1 MKLTKRQ
8 LRKLIK
14 EVINEVEFH
23 GETPAGQLYD
33 TEEEDARFSMHL
45 EVEKELEQR
54 PEVAAVFKAAKLDY
68 DEMGYMLKAMVK
80 DTPEAKNF
88 WDTPAYEKLYRYL
101 EQEHIPYEI
110 ISQSREHA
118 QTDPAKWILG
128 YLRGDEL
135 DQKSRN
141 IMGMPEA
148 LPPQYGGWA
157 GIGSKRHPPG
167 PGGTSKRFRRENKTR
182 KTITKES
189 LQKIIEEEI
198 DFILYGSTKQQLD
211 EGMLTKWLVGLGL
224 TLGALTSSPGV
235 QADPGDV
242 QQVQSDLQARETAT
256 DNMEY
261 DMAHTIGEE
270 VYNAAI
276 ANPKR
281 FAKFSFSGARTAA
294 GNPVI
299 DHSYDVIAKSME
311 EMGMTK
317 KEDFIFFGR
326 MIGPERYKILAQ
338 KGMFIDPRPQGGA
351 TQQKKQPYPEGH

>member
-167 PGGTSKRFRRENKTR
+167 PGRTSKRFRRESLTR
-182 KTITKES
+182 EKITKKE
-189 LQKIIEEEI
+189 LQKIVQEE
-198 DFILYGSTKQQLD
+198 FNAFFS
-211 EGMLTKWLVGLGL
+211 
-224 TLGALTSSPGV
+224 
-235 QADPGDV
+235 
-242 QQVQSDLQARETAT
+242 ET
-256 DNMEY
+256 ER
-261 DMAHTIGEE
+261 TI
-270 VYNAAI
+270 
-276 ANPKR
+276 K
-281 FAKFSFSGARTAA
+281 
-294 GNPVI
+294 
-299 DHSYDVIAKSME
+299 
-311 EMGMTK
+311 
-317 KEDFIFFGR
+317 
-326 MIGPERYKILAQ
+326 
-338 KGMFIDPRPQGGA
+338 
-351 TQQKKQPYPEGH
+351 

>member
-1 MKLTKRQ
+1 MSVLKEQDFAVSDKLERVMEDILAVMKKLDLSIDYLASSVTGQDPFEIGLSQSALGRMVGKARGGQLKENKKMKITKLQ
-8 LRKLIK
+8 LRNIIQ
-14 EVINEVEFH
+14 EVLDEVEFH

-118 QTDPAKWILG
+118 QTGPAKWILG

-167 PGGTSKRFRRENKTR
+167 PGTSKRFRRESLTR
-182 KTITKES
+182 EKITKKE
-189 LQKIIEEEI
+189 LQKIIKEELEN
-198 DFILYGSTKQQLD
+198 FLETNESPSREEC
-211 EGMLTKWLVGLGL
+211 EGL
-224 TLGALTSSPGV
+224 LGASGGYKPENPRELETMQRCKDTHP
-235 QADPGDV
+235 
-242 QQVQSDLQARETAT
+242 DLGKGKRE
-256 DNMEY
+256 
-261 DMAHTIGEE
+261 
-270 VYNAAI
+270 
-276 ANPKR
+276 
-281 FAKFSFSGARTAA
+281 
-294 GNPVI
+294 
-299 DHSYDVIAKSME
+299 
-311 EMGMTK
+311 
-317 KEDFIFFGR
+317 
-326 MIGPERYKILAQ
+326 
-338 KGMFIDPRPQGGA
+338 
-351 TQQKKQPYPEGH
+351 